1 MGKKKR
7 QLGGTP
13 ATAKLE
19 SLSLDFRTLTYD
31 PAALADS
38 PSLGEAV
45 AAALGIDPARM
56 FKTLIAVVDG
66 APACAIVP
74 TSGSL
79 SLKALAKAA
88 GAKRAEMAAT
98 GDAER
103 WTGYVTGG
111 ISPVGQ
117 SKSLRRFLDSSA
129 MDHDFV
135 VVSAGKRGLQ
145 IELSPSDLCTAADI
159 EAVAGLSEKS

>member
-7 QLGGTP
+7 SPGGTP
-13 ATAKLE
+13 ATARLE
-19 SLSLDFRTLTYD
+19 ALGIEFRTLTYD
-31 PAALADS
+31 PAALGDA

-45 AAALGIDPARM
+45 ADALGVDAARM

-66 APACAIVP
+66 EPACAIVP
-74 TSGSL
+74 TSGTL

-88 GAKRAEMAAT
+88 GAKRADMAAT
-98 GDAER
+98 SDAER

-117 SKSLRRFLDSSA
+117 TKRLRRFLDASA
-129 MDHDFV
+129 LEHSQV

-145 IELSPSDLCTAADI
+145 IELSPADLRAAAEVEATAPLG
-159 EAVAGLSEKS
+159 EV

>member
-7 QLGGTP
+7 QPGGTP

-19 SLSLDFRTLTYD
+19 ALGLGFKTLTYD
-31 PAALADS
+31 PEALGDS
-38 PSLGEAV
+38 ASLGEAV

-98 GDAER
+98 SDAER

-111 ISPVGQ
+111 ISPMGQ
-117 SKSLRRFLDSSA
+117 TKSLRRFLDASA
-129 MDHDFV
+129 MEHDRI

-145 IELSPSDLCTAADI
+145 IELSPTDLSTAADI
-159 EAVAGLSEKS
+159 EAVARLAEG

>member
-7 QLGGTP
+7 QPGGTP

-19 SLSLDFRTLTYD
+19 ALGLEFETLTYD
-31 PAALADS
+31 PDALEDS

-56 FKTLIAVVDG
+56 FKTLIALVDG

-98 GDAER
+98 SDAER

-117 SKSLRRFLDSSA
+117 TKRLRRFLDATA
-129 MDHDFV
+129 MDHDRV

-145 IELSPSDLCTAADI
+145 IELSPSDLQAAAEI
-159 EAVAGLSEKS
+159 EAVADLGDS

>member
-7 QLGGTP
+7 QPGGTP
-13 ATAKLE
+13 ATAKLDA
-19 SLSLDFRTLTYD
+19 LSIEFKTLTYD
-31 PAALADS
+31 PDALGDS

-45 AAALGIDPARM
+45 AEALGIDPARM
-56 FKTLIAVVDG
+56 FKTLIAVIDG
-66 APACAIVP
+66 KPACAIVP
-74 TSGSL
+74 TSGTL

-111 ISPVGQ
+111 ISPIGQ
-117 SKSLRRFLDSSA
+117 AKRLRRFLDASA
-129 MDHDFV
+129 MEHGKV
-135 VVSAGKRGLQ
+135 VVSAGKRGLH
-145 IELSPSDLCTAADI
+145 IELSPTDLQRAADI
-159 EAVAGLSEKS
+159 EGVAPLGDG

>member
-7 QLGGTP
+7 PPGGTP

-19 SLSLDFRTLTYD
+19 ALGIKFSTLTYD
-31 PAALADS
+31 PAALEDS

-45 AAALGIDPARM
+45 AAALRVDASRM
-56 FKTLIAVVDG
+56 FKTLIALVDG
-66 APACAIVP
+66 EPACAIVP
-74 TSGSL
+74 TSGTL

-98 GDAER
+98 SDAER

-117 SKSLRRFLDSSA
+117 TKRLRRFLDASA
-129 MDHDFV
+129 IDHGLV

-145 IELSPSDLCTAADI
+145 IELSPGDLQVAAEI
-159 EAVAGLSEKS
+159 EAVAKLGDG

>member
-7 QLGGTP
+7 QPGGTP

-19 SLSLDFRTLTYD
+19 ALGIEFETLSYDSETLGD
-31 PAALADS
+31 A

-45 AAALGIDPARM
+45 ANALGIDPARM

-66 APACAIVP
+66 TPACAIVP
-74 TSGSL
+74 TSGAL
-79 SLKALAKAA
+79 SLKSLAKAA

-117 SKSLRRFLDSSA
+117 AKSLRRFLDASA
-129 MDHDFV
+129 MAHDRV

-145 IELSPSDLCTAADI
+145 IQLSPSDLERAAEI
-159 EAVAGLSEKS
+159 EAVAELREP